1 MPMKMQKSTPELGK
15 IFAEAF
21 PDDPRAERRKMFGF
35 PSGVVNGNMF
45 GGLFEQYVILRL
57 GTADLHM
64 LVNDYG
70 AQPFEPM
77 GRPMT
82 GYVTVP
88 PAIVEEPQRLR
99 EWVQR
104 AFEFAASLPP
114 KDKKP
119 PKAKKTAA
127 RLRYL
132 SPRGD
137 PLAAS
142 PV

>member
-1 MPMKMQKSTPELGK
+1 MKMQKSPPELEK
-15 IFAEAF
+15 TFENAF

-35 PSGVVNGNMF
+35 PSGVVNGHMF
-45 GGLFEQYVILRL
+45 GGLFEQFIILRL
-57 GTADLHM
+57 AAPDLQTMVH
-64 LVNDYG
+64 DYG

-88 PAIVEEPQRLR
+88 QAIVDEPERLG

-114 KDKKP
+114 KVKKA
-119 PKAKKTAA
+119 PKAKKAA
-127 RLRYL
+127 
-132 SPRGD
+132 G
-137 PLAAS
+137 
-142 PV
+142 